1 MNSNCAVFGCTITNR
16 YTTMDTK
23 ALRQKI
29 LDLAIHGK
37 LVPQDP
43 NDEPASV
50 LLERIKAEKERL
62 IKEGKIKRSKKS
74 AKTSDTPHYENIP
87 FEVPSSWVWCK
98 LEEICNIKG
107 GKRIPKGKGFSDQR
121 TEHIYLRVTNM
132 KNRTISFDDLKYIDD
147 DVFQEIKN
155 YTISSDDLYLTIA
168 GTIGDVGEIPQEV
181 SGMNLT
187 ENAAKLTDIVC
198 DRLYLMYSLL
208 STNSQEHFSSK
219 FHQVAQPKLSI
230 ETASSTLLPLPPFA
244 EQRRIV
250 AEIERWFSLIDIIE
264 NAQHDLQTTV
274 KQTKSKILDL
284 AIHGKLVPQDPD
296 DEPAIE
302 LLKRIN
308 PDFTPCDNGHYTQL
322 PFEAPQ
328 NWCWTTLGKIGKW
341 QSGSTP
347 NRLNKD
353 YYNGNIP
360 WLKTGD
366 LNDGHITHIPE
377 YITEKALNET
387 SVKLNPTGS
396 VLIAMYGATIGK
408 IGILT
413 FPATTNQACC
423 ACEVF
428 NGIDKEFLFLFLL
441 SHREE
446 FIKMGG
452 GGAQPNISKEKIV
465 NTYIPL
471 PPFAEQKRIVN
482 TVNDLFTKF
491 DTIMESL

>member
-1 MNSNCAVFGCTITNR
+1 
-16 YTTMDTK
+16 MDTK

-74 AKTSDTPHYENIP
+74 AKTSDTPHYPYLLPKGWVWTILPELCIIPITDGTHQTPTYTDKEHGIP
-87 FEVPSSWVWCK
+87 FISSKDVT
-98 LEEICNIKG
+98 G
-107 GKRIPKGKGFSDQR
+107 QRINWDN
-121 TEHIYLRVTNM
+121 V
-132 KNRTISFDDLKYIDD
+132 KYITKELHEELYRRIAPQKDD
-147 DVFQEIKN
+147 ILLAKNGTTGVAAIVEDSRVFDIYVTLAVIRPSQNIYPRYLYQVINSNFCKEQFNNHLTGIGLPNLHLVDIKK
-155 YTISSDDLYLTIA
+155 TII
-168 GTIGDVGEIPQEV
+168 
-181 SGMNLT
+181 
-187 ENAAKLTDIVC
+187 
-198 DRLYLMYSLL
+198 
-208 STNSQEHFSSK
+208 
-219 FHQVAQPKLSI
+219 
-230 ETASSTLLPLPPFA
+230 PLPPFA
-244 EQRRIV
+244 EQQRIV
-250 AEIERWFSLIDIIE
+250 AEIEKWFALIDEIE
-264 NAQHDLQTTV
+264 HSQTDLQSV
-274 KQTKSKILDL
+274 IKQTKSKILDL
-284 AIHGKLVPQDPD
+284 AIHGKLVPQDPN

-308 PDFTPCDNGHYTQL
+308 PDFTPRDNGHYTQL
-322 PFEAPQ
+322 PFERPQ

-341 QSGSTP
+341 QSGCTP

-366 LNDGHITHIPE
+366 LNDGYITHIPE
-377 YITEKALNET
+377 SITEKALNET

-446 FIKMGG
+446 FVKMGG
-452 GGAQPNISKEKIV
+452 GGAQPNISKEKII

-482 TVNDLFTKF
+482 TVNVLFTKL
-491 DTIMESL
+491 DDIMESL

>member
-1 MNSNCAVFGCTITNR
+1 MLPKGWRLSTLGEVFTLQAGKNITAKDIKDAVTESHPYKCYGGNGVRGFVALYNREGDFPIIGRQGALCGNINIAKGKFYATEHAVIVESYCDVDLMWAYYILTTLNLNQYATATAQPGLSVAVINDVCIPIPPRKEQERISKEIGHWFDLIDQIEQGKSDLQTIIKQ
-16 YTTMDTK
+16 TK
-23 ALRQKI
+23 SKI

-43 NDEPASV
+43 NDEPA
-50 LLERIKAEKERL
+50 
-62 IKEGKIKRSKKS
+62 
-74 AKTSDTPHYENIP
+74 
-87 FEVPSSWVWCK
+87 
-98 LEEICNIKG
+98 
-107 GKRIPKGKGFSDQR
+107 
-121 TEHIYLRVTNM
+121 
-132 KNRTISFDDLKYIDD
+132 
-147 DVFQEIKN
+147 
-155 YTISSDDLYLTIA
+155 
-168 GTIGDVGEIPQEV
+168 
-181 SGMNLT
+181 
-187 ENAAKLTDIVC
+187 
-198 DRLYLMYSLL
+198 
-208 STNSQEHFSSK
+208 
-219 FHQVAQPKLSI
+219 
-230 ETASSTLLPLPPFA
+230 
-244 EQRRIV
+244 
-250 AEIERWFSLIDIIE
+250 
-264 NAQHDLQTTV
+264 
-274 KQTKSKILDL
+274 
-284 AIHGKLVPQDPD
+284 
-296 DEPAIE
+296 IE

-308 PDFTPCDNGHYTQL
+308 HDFTPCDNGHYTQL

-328 NWCWTTLGKIGKW
+328 NWSWTTLGKIGKW

-366 LNDGHITHIPE
+366 LNNGYITHIPE
-377 YITEKALNET
+377 SITEKALNET

-452 GGAQPNISKEKIV
+452 GGAQPNISKEKII

-482 TVNDLFTKF
+482 TVNVLFTKL
-491 DTIMESL
+491 DDIMESL